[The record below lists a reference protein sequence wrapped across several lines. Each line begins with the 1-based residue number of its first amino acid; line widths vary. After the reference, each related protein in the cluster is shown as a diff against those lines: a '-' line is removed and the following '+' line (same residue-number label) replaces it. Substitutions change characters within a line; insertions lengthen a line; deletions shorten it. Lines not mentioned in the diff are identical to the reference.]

1 MQNELLITASL
12 AVSYCSLLLFYRLAG
27 KAGIYS
33 WIAVSTI
40 IANIEV
46 TILVYAFGIEQTL
59 GNTLFASSFLATDIL
74 SERYGKRHA
83 DKGVLIGILTSGIFI
98 VFTVLWRLYEPSP
111 QDIAMPAVRAVFGNT
126 PRILAAS
133 QIAYIVSEFLDV
145 KLYHAIWKIT
155 ENKSGDRKKFLWL
168 RNNAATMAAQL
179 INIIIFNTG
188 AFAGIYDSRTL
199 LSITTSCYVIYVFT
213 SLMDTPFLYL
223 ARRMRHRDDSTTEEK
238 D

>member
-1 MQNELLITASL
+1 MNELLIAASL
-12 AVSYCSLLLFYRLAG
+12 AVSYCSLLLFYRLTG

-46 TILVYAFGIEQTL
+46 TILVHAFGIEQTL

-74 SERYGKRHA
+74 SERYGKRYA
-83 DKGVLIGILTSGIFI
+83 DKGVLTGILTSGIFI
-98 VFTVLWRLYEPSP
+98 VFTVLWRLYVPSA
-111 QDIAMPAVRAVFGNT
+111 QDSAMPAVRAVFGNT

-145 KLYHAIWKIT
+145 KLYHAIWKMT
-155 ENKSGDRKKFLWL
+155 ANKSGDRKKFLWL
-168 RNNAATMAAQL
+168 RNNAATLVAQL
-179 INIIIFNTG
+179 VNIIIFNTG

-199 LSITTSCYVIYVFT
+199 LSITASCYVIYVFT
-213 SLMDTPFLYL
+213 SLLDTPFLYL
-223 ARRMRHRDDSTTEEK
+223 ARRMRPWDDSTEEK